1 MKIGLNRIDLVGLE
15 LKTKE
20 DQGSKDWGALYRLN
34 FVWVQGAGGRGG
46 GKVPPSLSLT
56 SVIS

>member
-34 FVWVQGAGGRGG
+34 FVWVQRAGGRGG
-46 GKVPPSLSLT
+46 VKFHRHCR
-56 SVIS
+56 